1 MPFRQLSSDEVSDRA
16 GRINNILSE
25 LSVKRLN
32 DMELK
37 EKAESLEN
45 IYSSGLQLSQIV
57 KLYETLGFEHC
68 NTDF

>member
-37 EKAESLEN
+37 EKAESRKTSTPLDTDMVTKAFLT
-45 IYSSGLQLSQIV
+45 SSG
-57 KLYETLGFEHC
+57 T
-68 NTDF
+68 

>member
-45 IYSSGLQLSQIV
+45 IYSSGLKESQTTV
-57 KLYETLGFEHC
+57 L
-68 NTDF
+68 